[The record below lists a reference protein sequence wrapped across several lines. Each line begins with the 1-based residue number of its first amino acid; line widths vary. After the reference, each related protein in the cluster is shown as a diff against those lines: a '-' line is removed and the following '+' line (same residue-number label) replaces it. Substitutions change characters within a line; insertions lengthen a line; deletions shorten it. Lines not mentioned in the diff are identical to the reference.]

1 MEPKDRVEAALGSRD
16 PGPREGRRA
25 GGWVRRDQA
34 GSLVTLEGNTKRR
47 GHMSTRKASS
57 VC

>member
-34 GSLVTLEGNTKRR
+34 GSLVTLEGNTKNT
-47 GHMSTRKASS
+47 HEHT
-57 VC
+57 